1 MRTEEEI
8 REQLS
13 DLRATQKYAL
23 ENRQIWQ
30 CKDYAAYIDALKW
43 VLGEIEEI

>member
-1 MRTEEEI
+1 MRTEQEI

-13 DLRATQKYAL
+13 DLRAAQKYAL

-30 CKDYAAYIDALKW
+30 CKDYAVYIDALKW